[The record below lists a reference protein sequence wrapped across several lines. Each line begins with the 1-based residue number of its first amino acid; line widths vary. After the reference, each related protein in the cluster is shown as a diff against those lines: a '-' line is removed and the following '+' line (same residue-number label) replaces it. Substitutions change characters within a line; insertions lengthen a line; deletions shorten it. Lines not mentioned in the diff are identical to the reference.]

1 MSVQPNQSTRRV
13 AGIDPITI
21 DANTDDSNNPTFSEK
36 FKNHISK
43 NRGKYG
49 AALGATVPLA
59 GIKLGSN
66 GYLGTYAQDT
76 IQNAAGN
83 TVRALDASAHYDK
96 VKGNIDAGIAVY
108 KKGDNLLYNPAEENQ
123 KLLIADRILQQ
134 ENVPYLAKT
143 GASKFVKM
151 LTDVDKD
158 PDKMNYIIRNP
169 LKELNYQKDLT
180 SYTIGAAKD
189 SVVDAATN

>member
-1 MSVQPNQSTRRV
+1 MSNDNFI
-13 AGIDPITI
+13 G
-21 DANTDDSNNPTFSEK
+21 K
-36 FKNHISK
+36 FKNHIQN

-49 AALGATVPLA
+49 AALGAGVPLA

-66 GYLGTYAQDT
+66 GYLGTQAQDT
-76 IQNAAGN
+76 IQNTAGN
-83 TVRALDASAHYDK
+83 TVRALDSSAYYDK
-96 VKGNIDAGIAVY
+96 IKGDIDAGIAVY

-123 KLLIADRILQQ
+123 KLLIADRIFQH

-151 LTDVDKD
+151 LTNIDEQ
-158 PDKMNYIIRNP
+158 PDKTNYIIRNP

-180 SYTIGAAKD
+180 YNSIGAAKD
-189 SVVDAATN
+189 SVVDAASN